1 MPIKKFIFKIFK
13 YKFFNIYLQNKKQN
27 LIEIKNK

>member
-1 MPIKKFIFKIFK
+1 MPFNLNISSKNIFKIF
-13 YKFFNIYLQNKKQN
+13 YIYLQNKKQN